1 MRNERA
7 RPQQCWKSFAN
18 KSNIVVLRFGDH
30 GTKEILG
37 VVGWKVWLVSNF
49 GNNIQ
54 QHAKGGCKRTQRV
67 TSNKVG
73 SCWPTMLRPFARGL
87 SSNVFEWRASTGS
100 EIFSLLICLCT
111 TKFVLLSVLTLI
123 ETICPNVCSKSSVP
137 KAHFQSMCVAQ
148 ERRCINSLL
157 LRFTAP
163 NPRSGSGRDMRRT
176 WSQAPLLRDVFLGYS
191 GFPFPTLV
199 DSNPLDC
206 EQSYCTRNL
215 STRVGKPGAA
225 KNEGVSRRRK
235 NMVCNRAGWDKN

>member
-1 MRNERA
+1 MLEELCKQIQHCCATLRRSRNKRNVGS
-7 RPQQCWKSFAN
+7 CWLKSLTGF
-18 KSNIVVLRFGDH
+18 KL
-30 GTKEILG
+30 
-37 VVGWKVWLVSNF
+37 W
-49 GNNIQ
+49 Q
-54 QHAKGGCKRTQRV
+54 QHPTTCKRGCKRRQRL
-67 TSNKVG
+67 TSNNVG
-73 SCWPTMLRPFARGL
+73 SCWPTMLHPFARGL

-100 EIFSLLICLCT
+100 EIFSLLICLST

-148 ERRCINSLL
+148 KRRCINSLL

-206 EQSYCTRNL
+206 EQSLVFLCKVTAHE
-215 STRVGKPGAA
+215 T
-225 KNEGVSRRRK
+225 
-235 NMVCNRAGWDKN
+235 